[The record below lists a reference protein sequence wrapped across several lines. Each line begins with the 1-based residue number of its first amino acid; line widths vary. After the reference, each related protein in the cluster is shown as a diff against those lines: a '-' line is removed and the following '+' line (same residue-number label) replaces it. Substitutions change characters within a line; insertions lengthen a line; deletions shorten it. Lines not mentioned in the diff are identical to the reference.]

1 MKDYFENKR
10 AMYFAKI
17 KPTAIIPTREN
28 ENAGY
33 DFYSCFEEDYIILQP
48 LQTRLIPTGIAW
60 ASSEE
65 YYLQIEE
72 RSGTG
77 SKGIK
82 RSAGVID
89 SGYRGEIKIAL
100 FNANQKPLII
110 SKISEEEFKKAYPDY
125 SEALV
130 YPYSK
135 AIAQGVVHR
144 VEDMEVKEIPYD
156 ELFAIPSAR
165 RDGAWGH
172 SGK

>member
-1 MKDYFENKR
+1 MKGYFEDNM
-10 AMYFAKI
+10 ALYFAKVNSN
-17 KPTAIIPTREN
+17 AIIPTRES

-33 DFYSCFEEDYIILQP
+33 DFYSCFEEDFLVIEP

-60 ASSEE
+60 ASSEDF
-65 YYLQIEE
+65 YLQIEE

-100 FNANQKPLII
+100 FNATRKNLII
-110 SKISEEEFKKAYPDY
+110 SKIPEENLKKIYPEYVD
-125 SEALV
+125 SLV

-144 VEDMEVKEIPYD
+144 VEDMHVKEISFE
-156 ELFAIPSAR
+156 ELKTIPSKR
-165 RDGAWGH
+165 GDGAWGH